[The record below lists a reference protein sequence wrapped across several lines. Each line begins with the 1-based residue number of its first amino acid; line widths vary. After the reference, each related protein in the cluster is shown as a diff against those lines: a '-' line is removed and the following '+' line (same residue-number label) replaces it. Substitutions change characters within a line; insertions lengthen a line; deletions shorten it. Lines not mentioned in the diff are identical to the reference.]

1 MWTGCGT
8 DRISCVWELLLTNST
23 CCPTEMISSV
33 GLTPASPIVMVGV
46 ATAGEGFAGDVG
58 QGPLSQAVVT
68 EMATDAARQ

>member
-1 MWTGCGT
+1 MWTGCGV
-8 DRISCVWELLLTNST
+8 DRISCVWELLLTNRT

-33 GLTPASPIVMVGV
+33 GLTPASLIVMVGV